1 MVCLDFS
8 STEQKIIWRQ
18 IGFPSLKSGRACFYM
33 TEIQKLN
40 KNINCCRR
48 QLTNLDMGYYVS
60 CPDLFTDLYIVNYIS
75 IYENLQFRI
84 SFMTYCYVTLS
95 IYIHTPEGYSFSR
108 KLYGI
113 NVRNLSTPPAT
124 WYFLNSQR
132 HDRWVSCA
140 NSERSNNLLFCLWCC
155 RELILVRR
163 YSVVKVRRL
172 R

>member
-1 MVCLDFS
+1 MC
-8 STEQKIIWRQ
+8 Q
-18 IGFPSLKSGRACFYM
+18 IGLARLISITNYITMIFIYCNECKCQILLLIPAVGSTL
-33 TEIQKLN
+33 I
-40 KNINCCRR
+40 
-48 QLTNLDMGYYVS
+48 LTWVTYVS
-60 CPDLFTDLYIVNYIS
+60 CPDLS
-75 IYENLQFRI
+75 ICENLQFRI
-84 SFMTYCYVTLS
+84 SFMTFCYVTLP

-113 NVRNLSTPPAT
+113 NVRNLSTPPGT

-140 NSERSNNLLFCLWCC
+140 NSERSNDLLFCLWCC
-155 RELILVRR
+155 RELISVRR